1 MSVARFAALMGA
13 LLLTGTAPLAAQDCP
28 SPAQPAGRVAAVDG
42 FGDLVLEDGRVLRLA
57 GLAVPADALGAG
69 EAAYRAALA
78 KLVGQAPRL
87 AVIGARPDRFGRL
100 AVRLAVAGADEAA
113 ASLPVTSINER
124 LLSQGLAVVRPE
136 PGLGACLPTL
146 LAAEAPARQARRGL
160 WADLPVPAR
169 DVARLSAQ
177 EGRFTILAGRVL
189 SVGKGRAV
197 DYLNFGPVWRNDA
210 TVRLTK
216 PARAA
221 LEAAGTS
228 PDGLAGALILARGVV
243 HTAGG
248 PAITVEEAGQI
259 ARLDE
264 WDGKRA
270 GTW

>member
-1 MSVARFAALMGA
+1 MGA
-13 LLLTGTAPLAAQDCP
+13 GLLLLTPVAPLAAQDCP

-57 GLAVPADALGAG
+57 GLAVPADASGAG

-78 KLVGQAPRL
+78 PLVGQAPRIAL
-87 AVIGARPDRFGRL
+87 LTERPDRHGRL
-100 AVRLAVAGADEAA
+100 AVRLAVQDADDAATLQA
-113 ASLPVTSINER
+113 ASLPVPSVNER
-124 LLSQGLAVVRPE
+124 LLTQGLAVMRPE
-136 PGLGACLPTL
+136 PGLGACLPAL
-146 LAAEAPARQARRGL
+146 LAAEAPARQAKRGL

-243 HTAGG
+243 HAAGG